1 MQGQGVDVFVFL
13 SAVTLA
19 PVIGAVW
26 VAGLLR
32 RSDRLVDLAALA
44 VVFGFIGSG
53 LLGWAFVPAQWTAS
67 FWTTVDA
74 SVGAATSGAVSG
86 HTAERALIWYFF
98 VPAEL
103 GAIVSGLIALFVLW
117 RIPVPPSAAP

>member
-1 MQGQGVDVFVFL
+1 MQGQGLDVFVFL
-13 SAVTLA
+13 CVVALA
-19 PVIGAVW
+19 PLIGVVF

-32 RSDRLVDLAALA
+32 RSDRLVGLAPLA
-44 VVFGFIGSG
+44 VVCGFFGSG

-74 SVGAATSGAVSG
+74 SVNAAEYGAVFE

-103 GAIVSGLIALFVLW
+103 GAIVSGLVTLFVVW
-117 RIPVPPSAAP
+117 RLPVPPSATP